1 MGLSIRDM
9 FYRHKAAGM
18 LDSRSVARALAT
30 AEKRFILISSFLFCA
45 VFLPVSGITHGDI
58 RMRVRQGV
66 SFWGFFTFNTA
77 IYSYIGQLFMC
88 LVRGQGTAQI
98 LASIFIGINNFF
110 SGLIVRPQQ
119 MTGLWAFTYWINPG
133 HFVYEGL
140 CMSVFSTDTR
150 AVTVQEGSDYYGP
163 LVCDDKLVDG
173 VCQ

>member
-1 MGLSIRDM
+1 M
-9 FYRHKAAGM
+9 
-18 LDSRSVARALAT
+18 
-30 AEKRFILISSFLFCA
+30 
-45 VFLPVSGITHGDI
+45 FLPVSGICHGDL

-119 MTGLWAFTYWINPG
+119 MSEF
-133 HFVYEGL
+133 HFYL
-140 CMSVFSTDTR
+140 FSR
-150 AVTVQEGSDYYGP
+150 LRP
-163 LVCDDKLVDG
+163 LSRVPCNSTLSSRFV
-173 VCQ
+173 